1 MTARP
6 GEARCDLS
14 DLLVSQCA
22 HCTGRT
28 GDSGGRTPP
37 PEHPDEAPFPASPA
51 RRRPA
56 VHICLSCG
64 GKIARGQPEETVPA
78 ARSPEPGDAGYRH
91 IRVEDCQAALARPPG
106 GNAALIGRYREL
118 APVRVVRTC
127 YPDQAAESEP

>member
-1 MTARP
+1 LTTRP

-37 PEHPDEAPFPASPA
+37 PEQQDDAPSPA
-51 RRRPA
+51 PGRRRPA
-56 VHICLSCG
+56 VHVCLSCG

-78 ARSPEPGDAGYRH
+78 ARSPEPGDASHRH
-91 IRVEDCQAALARPPG
+91 TRVEDCQAALARPPG

-118 APVRVVRTC
+118 APVRVVRTR
-127 YPDQAAESEP
+127 YRDQTAEPEP